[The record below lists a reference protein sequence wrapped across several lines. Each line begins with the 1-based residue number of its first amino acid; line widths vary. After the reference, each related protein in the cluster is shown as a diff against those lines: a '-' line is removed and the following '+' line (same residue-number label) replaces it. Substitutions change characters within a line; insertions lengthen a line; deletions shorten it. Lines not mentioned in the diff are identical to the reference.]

1 MKTYEERHAFV
12 AKFNIIDDEFF
23 YKMAQDPEVCEE
35 MLHIFLS
42 KPDISVIK
50 AETQKFIRNI
60 GNRSVQV
67 DLLCE
72 DSTGRHFQVEM
83 QKADD
88 NDHIKRVR
96 YNASNVDTTIAE
108 KGIDFAD
115 LPDLY
120 MIYVTKNDFLNGNK
134 TIYHVE
140 RKLAETGE
148 LVYNGINEI
157 YINAK
162 VDDGTLLADF
172 MKLIKQSNH
181 YNDKRFPKTSKR
193 LEFLKETQEGVNS
206 VCDLVENYAQKR
218 EREYAVKQI
227 ESRNISLAKEMLTDN
242 MPLNEILKYSKLTL
256 EKIQELAKEMGKTI
270 VA

>member
-23 YKMAQDPEVCEE
+23 YQMAQDPEVCEE

-42 KPDISVIK
+42 RPDINVIK

-60 GNRSVQV
+60 GNKSIQV

-72 DSTGRHFQVEM
+72 DATGKHFQVEM

-88 NDHIKRVR
+88 DDHIKRVR
-96 YNASNVDTTIAE
+96 YNASNVDTIIAE
-108 KGIDFAD
+108 KGIEYKDM
-115 LPDLY
+115 PELY
-120 MIYVTKNDFLNGNK
+120 MIYVTKNDFLKGNK

-140 RKLAETGE
+140 RRLAETGK

-172 MKLIKQSNH
+172 MKFIKQSNH

-193 LEFLKETQEGVNS
+193 LEFLKETQEGVNI
-206 VCDLVENYAQKR
+206 VCDLVEQYANNK
-218 EREYAVKQI
+218 VSKQI
-227 ESRNISLAKEMLTDN
+227 ENRNISLAKEMLTDN
-242 MPLNEILKYSKLTL
+242 KPINEILKYSKLTL
-256 EKIQELAKEMGKTI
+256 EKVQELAKEMGKTI

>member
-1 MKTYEERHAFV
+1 MKTYEEMHAFV
-12 AKFNIIDDEFF
+12 AKFNIIDNEFF
-23 YKMAQDPEVCEE
+23 YQMAQDPKVCEE
-35 MLHIFLS
+35 MIRIFLS
-42 KPDISVIK
+42 KPDIKVIK
-50 AETQKFIRNI
+50 AETEKFIRNI

-72 DSTGRHFQVEM
+72 DSTGKHYQVEI

-88 NDHIKRVR
+88 DNHIKRVR
-96 YNASNVDTTIAE
+96 YNASNIDTTIAE

-120 MIYVTKNDFLNGNK
+120 MIYVTKNDFLKGNK

-140 RKLAETGE
+140 RRLAETGK

-162 VDDGTLLADF
+162 VYDGSLLADF
-172 MKLIKQSNH
+172 MKLIKKSNH
-181 YNDKRFPKTSKR
+181 YNDQRFPKTSNR
-193 LEFLKETQEGVNS
+193 LKYLKETNEGVNS
-206 VCDLVENYAQKR
+206 VCELVEKYAQKR
-218 EREYAVKQI
+218 EREYAEMQVKN
-227 ESRNISLAKEMLTDN
+227 RNISLAKEMLTDN
-242 MPLNEILKYSKLTL
+242 MPLSQIQKYSKLTL